1 MKKFYSLAFMFTF
14 VLINLQA
21 SVNNFALSARSLGVV
36 DTSKKVI
43 KTSSKISDTRKERP
57 VYLQSGINVEITP
70 FKPTAAKPAAVPST
84 NSTPTTA
91 STVPAKPAQQQ
102 DLKIVSNVKVYPN
115 PVAEQLNLTY
125 NVNKDSNVTIKIM
138 DVLGNEIA
146 TLLSQKMSA
155 GEQTSSFNINNKL
168 NSGYYFIRLVVGN
181 ETIVKRISVL

>member
-1 MKKFYSLAFMFTF
+1 MKKFYSLAFLFTF

-36 DTSKKVI
+36 DTSKKVV
-43 KTSSKISDTRKERP
+43 KTSSKISDTRKDRP
-57 VYLQSGINVEITP
+57 VYLQNGVNVEITP
-70 FKPTAAKPAAVPST
+70 FKPSANKPVSTATPNTIASAA
-84 NSTPTTA
+84 TTA
-91 STVPAKPAQQQ
+91 SGKPVQQP

-168 NSGYYFIRLVVGN
+168 NSGYYFIRLIVGN